1 MTGPYYIMKSTTTID
16 VRLNNAHTIIHE
28 LEVRKEAT
36 NSEIAQEY
44 GYSVSTVS
52 NIVNILKKDTMIVD
66 LGAKQSSGGRR
77 PVQIGLN
84 PNYHYF
90 VGIHI
95 TKHIVHAVLMNFSG
109 QIVKDYFT
117 YISFE
122 DTEEYWSSIAAI
134 CDQMAENISE
144 PISVG
149 IAVPGICDFET
160 DRIFSLKSLGIKSL
174 RISDLQ
180 NLFHDSVSVNDE
192 IRLSGIAQLYG
203 KSQYSNSVFLTLNRR
218 VGGGLILNNEIFSLS
233 QFDCSFGDM
242 LISVNSDDSS
252 HSLPGSFSSFCSAS
266 QIIDTLRE
274 QGIPDV
280 YDDFFAALKEGNPYY
295 QGLWNKYL
303 DYLAIGLHNIRA
315 IFGLDIVI
323 GGEMAVFLASYED
336 ELYERLQKWPTAST
350 FDSQKYLFFSEHG
363 KFDAALGAALYARS
377 CFLYSNLPAILQS

>member
-16 VRLNNAHTIIHE
+16 VRLNNAHTIIRE
-28 LEVRKEAT
+28 LEARKEAT
-36 NSEIAQEY
+36 NSEIAQEH

-52 NIVNILKKDTMIVD
+52 NIVNILKKENLIVD

-84 PNYHYF
+84 PGYHYF

-95 TKHIVHAVLMNFSG
+95 TKHIIHAVLMNFSG
-109 QIVKDYFT
+109 QMIKDYFT
-117 YISFE
+117 YLSFE
-122 DTEEYWSSIAAI
+122 ETEEYWNSVVSICA
-134 CDQMAENISE
+134 QMTETITE
-144 PISVG
+144 PVSVG

-160 DRIFSLKSLGIKSL
+160 DRIFSLKNLGIKSL
-174 RISDLQ
+174 KISDIQ
-180 NLFHDSVSVNDE
+180 NLFPDSVFINDE
-192 IRLSGIAQLYG
+192 VRLSGIAQLYG

-242 LISVNSDDSS
+242 LISANSDDSS

-280 YDDFFAALKEGNPYY
+280 YDDFFSALKEGNQYY
-295 QGLWNKYL
+295 QDLWNEYL

-323 GGEMAVFLASYED
+323 GGEMAGFLASYED
-336 ELYERLQKWPTAST
+336 ELYDRLQKWPTAST
-350 FDSQKYLFFSEHG
+350 FGSHKYLFFSEHG
-363 KFDAALGAALYARS
+363 KYDAALGAALHSRS